1 MDFDDDAELDSSQ
14 VDDRRGMSRGGLAVG
29 GGAVGVVGLLIA
41 LFFGIDM
48 TGGGDGGSPAG
59 PAASGSQ
66 DVRGDCRSGADA
78 DARTDCRVVGVV
90 NSVQEYWTSEFKAEN
105 RRYETAKTVLFTSR
119 TQSACGTAD
128 SDVGPFYCPGD
139 KEVYLDVGFFR
150 ELTSRFGAK
159 GGPFAQAYVVAHEYG
174 HHVQD
179 LLGTMDKVGDDRRG
193 ADSASVKLELQA
205 DCYAGVWARHADST
219 PDEKTGRPLLD
230 KVTPADIDDAL
241 DAAAAV
247 GDDRIQQGSQGR
259 VDPDTW
265 THGSSAERK
274 RWFTTGYRSGKPASC
289 STFG

>member
-14 VDDRRGMSRGGLAVG
+14 VDDRRGGGRGGLALG
-29 GGAVGVVGLLIA
+29 GGAVGLVGLLIA
-41 LFFGIDM
+41 LFLGIDP

-59 PAASGSQ
+59 PAVSGTQ
-66 DVRGDCRSGADA
+66 DVRADCRSGADA
-78 DARTDCRVVGVV
+78 DERTDCRVVGVV
-90 NSVQEYWTSEFKAEN
+90 NSVQDYWASHFRAEH
-105 RRYETAKTVLFTSR
+105 RAYEPAKTVLFTSR
-119 TQSACGTAD
+119 TDSACGAAD

-139 KEVYLDVGFFR
+139 KKVYLDVDFFR
-150 ELTSRFGAK
+150 ELTSRFAAR

-193 ADSASVKLELQA
+193 AGSASVKLELQA
-205 DCYAGVWARHADST
+205 DCYAGVWAHHAAST
-219 PDEKTGRPLLD
+219 PDERTGRPLLD
-230 KVTPADIDDAL
+230 QVTAADIDDAL

-247 GDDRIQQGSQGR
+247 GDDRIQQGAQGR

-265 THGSSAERK
+265 THGSSAQRE
-274 RWFTTGYRSGKPASC
+274 RWFTTGYRSGEPASC